1 MQPTNQVRVHVNAFG
16 APFSA
21 RWSSTVDSPRA
32 SSILPLHIV
41 ESRYVK
47 RLLPFIGNFAY
58 LALASGFVMTDILTL
73 RIMLVGGYSGLVL
86 FHLLHP
92 RPLRIPLRWSALFV
106 AVNAAMTAKLVY
118 ELWPPGLSEDE
129 LVMRDAFFERL
140 TPAQFKALLDLGER
154 RVLRDGVRITTE
166 REACRCLYF
175 VESGVADLSV
185 DNELVATIGRGG
197 FINDVAFQQGSGSGA
212 YGTVVAH
219 GEMHLIAWD
228 MALLRQE
235 LVKDAPLNSAFQQV
249 VVGSLVDQLLQR
261 YKAQQYEDEQQR
273 LNTGSERLRKSTTS
287 NRFRESFEMA
297 RVRARNVELT
307 ASSPASGD
315 YPKK

>member
-1 MQPTNQVRVHVNAFG
+1 MLLCSIALPRRVRGAQSARRLLANLPRSQNGASLTSRSQNGATLTSAGHLG
-16 APFSA
+16 SKQAPFA
-21 RWSSTVDSPRA
+21 RWSSTVEPPRA
-32 SSILPLHIV
+32 SSILPLHTV
-41 ESRYVK
+41 ESPFVK
-47 RLLPFIGNFAY
+47 RLLPFIGNCAY

-73 RIMLVGGYSGLVL
+73 RMMLVGGYSGLVL

-106 AVNAAMTAKLVY
+106 AVNAGMTAKLVY
-118 ELWPPGLSEDE
+118 ELWPPGLSDDDM
-129 LVMRDAFFERL
+129 LLRDAFFERL

-154 RVLRDGVRITTE
+154 RTLRDGARITTE
-166 REACRCLYF
+166 RKICQSLYF

-212 YGTVVAH
+212 YGTVIAH
-219 GEMHLIAWD
+219 GEMHIIAWD

-235 LVKDAPLNSAFQQV
+235 LLRDAPLNSAFQQV

-261 YKAQQYEDEQQR
+261 YILKYRQAT
-273 LNTGSERLRKSTTS
+273 L
-287 NRFRESFEMA
+287 
-297 RVRARNVELT
+297 
-307 ASSPASGD
+307 
-315 YPKK
+315 